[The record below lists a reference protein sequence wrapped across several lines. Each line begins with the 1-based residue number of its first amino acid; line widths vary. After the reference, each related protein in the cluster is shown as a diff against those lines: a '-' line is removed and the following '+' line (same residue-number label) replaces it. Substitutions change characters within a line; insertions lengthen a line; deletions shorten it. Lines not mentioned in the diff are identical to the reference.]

1 MQEKSLVK
9 TRDPNKISLMN
20 ISQEQ
25 VLKLA
30 RYGIIKGDIT
40 EISIQ
45 TEISEIK
52 IHLILILPRGSTFE
66 EKEDP
71 ETGSMS
77 EEEFSSF
84 LSFLSLR
91 SEFKFIPV
99 NKNEAL
105 QIINTLIARPEWILD
120 YEAQFT
126 FSDEYYKV
134 VLDILVPNF
143 LIEKLLFKSKIK
155 SGFRY

>member
-1 MQEKSLVK
+1 MSL
-9 TRDPNKISLMN
+9 IN
-20 ISQEQ
+20 ISQKQ

-30 RYGIIKGDIT
+30 RYGIINGDIT
-40 EISIQ
+40 EISIHE
-45 TEISEIK
+45 EISEIK
-52 IHLILILPRGSTFE
+52 IHLIVTLPREGAFE
-66 EKEDP
+66 EKEDL

-91 SEFKFIPV
+91 RKFKFIPV

-120 YEAQFT
+120 YKAQFT
-126 FSDEYYKV
+126 FSNEYYKV
-134 VLDILVPNF
+134 VLDILAPNF

-155 SGFRY
+155 CGFRY

>member
-1 MQEKSLVK
+1 MLFMSGGL
-9 TRDPNKISLMN
+9 
-20 ISQEQ
+20 EQ
-25 VLKLA
+25 VLRLA
-30 RYGIIKGDIT
+30 KYGIINGRIT
-40 EISIQ
+40 EISIHE
-45 TEISEIK
+45 EISEIK
-52 IHLILILPRGSTFE
+52 IHLIVILPREGAFE

-71 ETGSMS
+71 ETRSMS

-91 SEFKFIPV
+91 RKFKFIPV

-120 YEAQFT
+120 YKAQFT

-134 VLDILVPNF
+134 VLDILAPNF
-143 LIEKLLFKSKIK
+143 LIEKLLFESKIK
-155 SGFRY
+155 YEF